1 MWLRE
6 TLEAMIDHPWATF
19 FLFLMITG
27 IINSIANIF
36 RG

>member
-19 FLFLMITG
+19 FLFLMIGG
-27 IINSIANIF
+27 IINSIGDIF
-36 RG
+36 KK

>member
-19 FLFLMITG
+19 LFLMIGG
-27 IINSIANIF
+27 IINSIADIF
-36 RG
+36 KK

>member
-19 FLFLMITG
+19 FLFIMVVG
-27 IINSIANIF
+27 IIESIACIF
-36 RG
+36 KK